1 MKNVINCLKKV
12 DKILLICSLILFV
25 FGLLMVFSASNVT
38 SAAKLNNPYHYF
50 YFQLLFLVVG
60 LILGFIS
67 ISFFSTKSYGKISWG
82 LMFVFM
88 ATLIGVLIYGKVTN
102 DAKSWLPLFAG
113 IKFQPSEFAKVTTIV
128 WVSYLCCGIKNLKK
142 WVRYTLIGL
151 LVGINAILI
160 MMEPDF
166 GTTIIY
172 LFIVFMMILALSFN
186 KKVKLWIVVSIIV
199 GCCGIVLLFT
209 NKSMQEKFARQYN
222 RFVDFGNPCSEEKFY
237 TSGNQLC
244 NGYIAI
250 NNGNWKGLGLG
261 DSTQKYLYLPEAY
274 TDFIFAIIVEELGFI
289 GGTITL
295 IVMFICLW
303 RIYLIGRNAPDPYGR
318 LVCYGVFWYLLLHVI
333 INLGGVF
340 GLIPLTGVPLPF
352 LSYGGSF
359 MICTIMAISIVQRI
373 NIETRIEKDK

>member
-166 GTTIIY
+166 GTAIIY

-186 KKVKLWIVVSIIV
+186 KKV
-199 GCCGIVLLFT
+199 
-209 NKSMQEKFARQYN
+209 
-222 RFVDFGNPCSEEKFY
+222 
-237 TSGNQLC
+237 
-244 NGYIAI
+244 
-250 NNGNWKGLGLG
+250 
-261 DSTQKYLYLPEAY
+261 
-274 TDFIFAIIVEELGFI
+274 
-289 GGTITL
+289 L
-295 IVMFICLW
+295 IVAC
-303 RIYLIGRNAPDPYGR
+303 GQTNA
-318 LVCYGVFWYLLLHVI
+318 H
-333 INLGGVF
+333 
-340 GLIPLTGVPLPF
+340 
-352 LSYGGSF
+352 
-359 MICTIMAISIVQRI
+359 
-373 NIETRIEKDK
+373 

>member
-1 MKNVINCLKKV
+1 MKNVINYFKRV
-12 DKILLICSLILFV
+12 DKILLITSLVLFV

-38 SAAKLNNPYHYF
+38 SSINRSNPYHYF
-50 YFQLLFLVVG
+50 NYQLLFLIVG
-60 LILGFIS
+60 LISGFIS
-67 ISFFSTKSYGKISWG
+67 IGFFSTKSYGKLSWI
-82 LMFVFM
+82 LMFIF
-88 ATLIGVLIYGKVTN
+88 TGSLIGVLIYNRAIN

-113 IKFQPSEFAKVTTIV
+113 INFQPSEFAKVATIV

-142 WVRYTLIGL
+142 WVRYTGTI
-151 LVGINAILI
+151 LVVILNAILI
-160 MMEPDF
+160 MLEPDF
-166 GTTIIY
+166 GTAAIY
-172 LFIVFMMILALSFN
+172 LFIVFMMFMVLSYS
-186 KKVKLWIVVSIIV
+186 KKVKTGIIIGFLV
-199 GCCGIVLLFT
+199 CLSVVLLLFN
-209 NKSMQEKFARQYN
+209 NKTIQEKFARQYS
-222 RFVDFGNPCSEEKFY
+222 RFDYSNPCSEEKFY
-237 TSGNQLC
+237 TTGNQLC

-289 GGTITL
+289 GGTLTL
-295 IVMFICLW
+295 LLIFVCLW
-303 RIYLIGRNAPDPYGR
+303 RIYVISRNATSPYTR
-318 LVCYGVFWYLLLHVI
+318 LICYGIFWYILLHVI

-359 MICTIMAISIVQRI
+359 MLCMIMALSIVQRV

>member
-82 LMFVFM
+82 LMLVFM

-166 GTTIIY
+166 GTAIIY

-359 MICTIMAISIVQRI
+359 MICTIMALSIVQRI
-373 NIETRIEKDK
+373 NIETRIEIDK

>member
-166 GTTIIY
+166 GTAIIY

-359 MICTIMAISIVQRI
+359 MICTIMALSIVQRI

>member
-1 MKNVINCLKKV
+1 MKSVINYFKKV
-12 DKILLICSLILFV
+12 DKILLISSLILFI
-25 FGLLMVFSASNVT
+25 FGLIMVFSASNVT
-38 SAAKLNNPYHYF
+38 SATRLNNPYHYF
-50 YFQLLFLVVG
+50 YFQLLFLAVG

-67 ISFFSTKSYGKISWG
+67 IGFFSTKNMGKISWG
-82 LMFVFM
+82 LMFVFI
-88 ATLIGVLIYGKVTN
+88 ASLIGVLIYGKVTN

-113 IKFQPSEFAKVTTIV
+113 INFQPSEFAKVTTIV
-128 WVSYLCCGIKNLKK
+128 FVSYLCCGIKNLKK
-142 WVRYTLIGL
+142 WVRYTIIGL
-151 LVGINAILI
+151 VVVINAILI
-160 MMEPDF
+160 MLEPDF
-166 GTTIIY
+166 GTAIIY
-172 LFIVFMMILALSFN
+172 LFIVFVMILVLSFN
-186 KKVKLWIVVSIIV
+186 KKVKLWIIGIFLV
-199 GCCGIVLLFT
+199 GCLGVVLLFT
-209 NKSMQEKFARQYN
+209 NKSIQEKFARQYN

-295 IVMFICLW
+295 LLIFVCLW
-303 RIYLIGRNAPDPYGR
+303 RIYVISRNATDPYGR
-318 LVCYGVFWYLLLHVI
+318 LICYGVFWYLLLHVI
-333 INLGGVF
+333 VNLGGIF

-359 MICTIMAISIVQRI
+359 MICTIMALSIVQKV
-373 NIETRIEKDK
+373 NIETKIENEK

>member
-82 LMFVFM
+82 LMLVFM

-166 GTTIIY
+166 GTAIIY

-359 MICTIMAISIVQRI
+359 MICTIMALSIVQRI

>member
-12 DKILLICSLILFV
+12 DKILLICSLILLV

-166 GTTIIY
+166 GTAIIY

-359 MICTIMAISIVQRI
+359 MICTIMALSIVQRI

>member
-166 GTTIIY
+166 GTAIIY

-318 LVCYGVFWYLLLHVI
+318 LVCYGVFWYLLLHVV

-359 MICTIMAISIVQRI
+359 MICTIMALSIVQRI

>member
-1 MKNVINCLKKV
+1 MKNVINYLKKV
-12 DKILLICSLILFV
+12 DKILLICSLILFI

-38 SAAKLNNPYHYF
+38 SAARLNNPYHYF

-67 ISFFSTKSYGKISWG
+67 ISFFTTKLYGKISWA
-82 LMFVFM
+82 LMFIFI
-88 ATLIGVLIYGKVTN
+88 ASLIGVLIYGKVTN

-113 IKFQPSEFAKVTTIV
+113 INFQPSEFAKVTTIV
-128 WVSYLCCGIKNLKK
+128 WISYLCCSIKNLKK
-142 WVRYTLIGL
+142 WVRYTLIAL
-151 LVGINAILI
+151 LVLINAILI

-166 GTTIIY
+166 GTAIIY
-172 LFIVFMMILALSFN
+172 LFIVFVMILALSFN
-186 KKVKLWIVVSIIV
+186 KKVKTWIIVGFIV
-199 GCCGIVLLFT
+199 GCCGVVLLFT
-209 NKSMQEKFARQYN
+209 NKSIQEKFARQYN

-295 IVMFICLW
+295 IFIFICLW
-303 RIYLIGRNAPDPYGR
+303 RIYVIGRNSPNPYGR
-318 LVCYGVFWYLLLHVI
+318 LICYGVFWYLLLHIV

-359 MICTIMAISIVQRI
+359 MICTIMALSIVQRV
-373 NIETRIEKDK
+373 NIETKIEKDK

>member
-166 GTTIIY
+166 GTAIIY

-209 NKSMQEKFARQYN
+209 NKSIQEKFARQYN

-318 LVCYGVFWYLLLHVI
+318 LVCYGVFWYLLLHVV

-359 MICTIMAISIVQRI
+359 MICTIMALSIVQRI

>member
-82 LMFVFM
+82 LMLVFM

-166 GTTIIY
+166 GTAIIY

-318 LVCYGVFWYLLLHVI
+318 LVCYGVFWYLLLHVV

-359 MICTIMAISIVQRI
+359 MICTIMALSIVQRI
-373 NIETRIEKDK
+373 NIETRIEIDK

>member
-82 LMFVFM
+82 LMLVFM

-166 GTTIIY
+166 GTAIIY

-244 NGYIAI
+244 NGYNAI

-359 MICTIMAISIVQRI
+359 MICTIMALSIVQRI
-373 NIETRIEKDK
+373 NIETRIEIDK

>member
-1 MKNVINCLKKV
+1 MKTIINYFRKV
-12 DKILLICSLILFV
+12 DKLLLFCSLALFV

-60 LILGFIS
+60 LILGAITIS
-67 ISFFSTKSYGKISWG
+67 LFSTKSYGKISWI
-82 LMFVFM
+82 LMGVFIIS
-88 ATLIGVLIYGKVTN
+88 LIAVLIYCPAING
-102 DAKSWLPLFAG
+102 AKSWLPLFAG
-113 IKFQPSEFAKVTTIV
+113 INFQPSEFAKVATIV
-128 WVSYLCCGIKNLKK
+128 WVSYICCGIKNLKK
-142 WVRYTLIGL
+142 WVRYTLVIL
-151 LVGINAILI
+151 FVGVSALLI
-160 MMEPDF
+160 MLEPDF
-166 GTTIIY
+166 GTALIY
-172 LFIVFMMILALSFN
+172 LLIVYTMFLVLSLN
-186 KKVKLWIVVSIIV
+186 KKLKIGMFVALIV
-199 GCCGIVLLFT
+199 GAIGVVLLVSVPAVQ
-209 NKSMQEKFARQYN
+209 KKFARQSA
-222 RFVDFGNPCSEEKFY
+222 RFDYDNPCSEEKFY
-237 TSGNQLC
+237 NKGNQLC

-295 IVMFICLW
+295 LLIFVCLW
-303 RIYLIGRNAPDPYGR
+303 RIYLISRNATNAYSR
-318 LVCYGVFWYLLLHVI
+318 LMCYGIFWYLLLHI
-333 INLGGVF
+333 GINLGGVF

-359 MICTIMAISIVQRI
+359 MICTIMSLSIVQRV

>member
-166 GTTIIY
+166 GTAIIY

-209 NKSMQEKFARQYN
+209 NKTMQEKFARQYN

-250 NNGNWKGLGLG
+250 NNGNGKGVGLG

-274 TDFIFAIIVEELGFI
+274 TDFILAIIVEELGFI

-318 LVCYGVFWYLLLHVI
+318 LVCYGVFWYLLLHVV

-359 MICTIMAISIVQRI
+359 MICTIMALSIVQRI

>member
-209 NKSMQEKFARQYN
+209 NKTMQEKFARQYN

-318 LVCYGVFWYLLLHVI
+318 LVCYGVFWYLLLHVV

-359 MICTIMAISIVQRI
+359 MICTIMALSIVQRI

>member
-82 LMFVFM
+82 LMLVFM
-88 ATLIGVLIYGKVTN
+88 ATLIGVLIYGRVTN

-166 GTTIIY
+166 GTAIIY

-303 RIYLIGRNAPDPYGR
+303 RIYVIGRNAPDPYGR
-318 LVCYGVFWYLLLHVI
+318 LVCYGIFWYLLLHII

-359 MICTIMAISIVQRI
+359 MICTIMALSMVQRI

>member
-1 MKNVINCLKKV
+1 MAYKNK
-12 DKILLICSLILFV
+12 
-25 FGLLMVFSASNVT
+25 
-38 SAAKLNNPYHYF
+38 
-50 YFQLLFLVVG
+50 
-60 LILGFIS
+60 
-67 ISFFSTKSYGKISWG
+67 
-82 LMFVFM
+82 
-88 ATLIGVLIYGKVTN
+88 
-102 DAKSWLPLFAG
+102 
-113 IKFQPSEFAKVTTIV
+113 
-128 WVSYLCCGIKNLKK
+128 
-142 WVRYTLIGL
+142 
-151 LVGINAILI
+151 
-160 MMEPDF
+160 
-166 GTTIIY
+166 
-172 LFIVFMMILALSFN
+172 
-186 KKVKLWIVVSIIV
+186 
-199 GCCGIVLLFT
+199 
-209 NKSMQEKFARQYN
+209 MQEKFARQYN

-359 MICTIMAISIVQRI
+359 MICTIMALSIVQRI

>member
-166 GTTIIY
+166 GTAIIY

-209 NKSMQEKFARQYN
+209 NKTMQEKFARQYN

-250 NNGNWKGLGLG
+250 NNGNGKGVGLG

-318 LVCYGVFWYLLLHVI
+318 LVCYGVFWYLLLHVV

-359 MICTIMAISIVQRI
+359 MICTIMALSIVQRI

>member
-142 WVRYTLIGL
+142 WVRYTFIGL

-166 GTTIIY
+166 GTAIIY

-318 LVCYGVFWYLLLHVI
+318 LVCYGVFWYLLLHVV

-359 MICTIMAISIVQRI
+359 MICTIMALSIVQRI